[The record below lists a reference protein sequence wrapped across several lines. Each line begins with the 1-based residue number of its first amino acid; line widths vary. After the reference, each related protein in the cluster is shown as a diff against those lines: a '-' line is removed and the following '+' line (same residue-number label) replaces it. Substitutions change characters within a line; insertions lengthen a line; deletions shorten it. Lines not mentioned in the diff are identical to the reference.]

1 MKRRGDDT
9 KYVAKVFDPQKISF
23 VFLNILEINKMLQPI
38 ISRGDCDVA
47 LLLVTSLAGFGQRC

>member
-9 KYVAKVFDPQKISF
+9 KYVAKVFDPHKINI
-23 VFLNILEINKMLQPI
+23 VFLNILEIIKMPQPI

-47 LLLVTSLAGFGQRC
+47 LLLVT